1 MDREYSQFEFL
12 SKYDQEIVI
21 QYLGSLHLFVNLIHH
36 LPVDNHA

>member
-21 QYLGSLHLFVNLIHH
+21 QYLGSLHLCEFNSP